1 MTTAYSRTLPTPL
14 HSILLAFPLVLFAS
28 AVLTD
33 IAYLKTA
40 EIQWSNFSAWLI
52 AGGLVMGAVV
62 LVWAIVAYFT
72 NRPHMSRSRPLIYLV
87 ALAAMWVIGFI
98 NALLHSRDA
107 GYSVTPT
114 ALVLSIIVAVLAM
127 VAAWIGY
134 SGFVRQETAH
144 A

>member
-1 MTTAYSRTLPTPL
+1 MTTAYSQTLPTPL

-28 AVLTD
+28 AVITD
-33 IAYLKTA
+33 IAYLRSA

-52 AGGLVMGAVV
+52 AGGLFTGAFV
-62 LVWAIVAYFT
+62 LLWAVIAFFT
-72 NRPHMSRSRPLIYLV
+72 NRQQSSRGRPLTYLLLLV
-87 ALAAMWVIGFI
+87 AMWVIGFI

-114 ALVLSIIVAVLAM
+114 ALLLSVVVALLAL

-134 SGFVRQETAH
+134 SGFIRREAP
-144 A
+144 